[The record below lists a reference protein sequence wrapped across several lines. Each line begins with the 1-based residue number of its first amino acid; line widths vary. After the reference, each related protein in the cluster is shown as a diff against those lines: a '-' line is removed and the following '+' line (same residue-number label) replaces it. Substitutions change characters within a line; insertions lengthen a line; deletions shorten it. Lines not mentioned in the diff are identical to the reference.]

1 VTGPVSAIELDD
13 VTFGYGGD
21 PVLEGVTL
29 AVEEREFLALI
40 GPNGGGKTT
49 LLKLILGLETPARGL
64 VRVLGESPAKAR
76 ARVGY
81 VPQHTSL
88 PRDFPIT
95 VEDVVLM
102 GRLTPASLGP
112 VPGPRAREAA
122 MRALQA
128 VRLLDLRRRRIEDL
142 SGGQRQRVL
151 IARALATEPR
161 ILLLDEP
168 TANVDT
174 SVEQD
179 VFELLRGLNAET
191 TIVLVTH
198 DLGFVSQYVSRVA
211 CLNRELVCHQTGQ
224 ITHEMIEKMYGTSVK
239 LVDHHSDI

>member
-1 VTGPVSAIELDD
+1 MTGPAPAIELED
-13 VTFGYGGD
+13 VSFRYEDD
-21 PVLEGVTL
+21 PVLEGITL

-49 LLKLILGLETPARGL
+49 LLKLILGLEPPSRGQ
-64 VRVLGESPAKAR
+64 VRVLGEAPAKAR
-76 ARVGY
+76 AHVGY

-102 GRLTPASLGP
+102 GRLTPCSLGP
-112 VPGPRAREAA
+112 VSGPRAREAA
-122 MRALQA
+122 VRALAA
-128 VRLLDLRRRRIEDL
+128 VRLLDLRRRRIDEL

-151 IARALATEPR
+151 IARALATDPK

-168 TANVDT
+168 TANVD
-174 SVEQD
+174 SRVEQD
-179 VFELLRGLNAET
+179 VFELLRGLNTGT

-198 DLGFVSQYVSRVA
+198 DLGFVSRYVGRVA
-211 CLNRELVCHQTGQ
+211 CLNRELVCHQTGE
-224 ITHEMIEKMYGTSVK
+224 ISHEVIDRMYGTSVRI
-239 LVDHHSDI
+239 VDHHSEA